1 MKPPSCFLKF
11 RILKSKLN
19 KLNKQNR
26 EKRQLGLT
34 TGTSL
39 QFLLSHFCDL
49 LESSNVTNI
58 IGWVSPV
65 ERLTMVARHA
75 STVNEIVG

>member
-1 MKPPSCFLKF
+1 MEK
-11 RILKSKLN
+11 
-19 KLNKQNR
+19 
-26 EKRQLGLT
+26 KRQLGLT

-39 QFLLSHFCDL
+39 QFLLSHLCGL

-65 ERLTMVARHA
+65 ERLTMVARDA
-75 STVNEIVG
+75 SPVNEIVG